1 MFAVSYDPANQPTQT
16 EHYPTETAAQHRA
29 HFLREGMRYSRV
41 VVWEQMLTDDQ
52 GRVA

>member
-1 MFAVSYDPANQPTQT
+1 MFAVSFDPSDQPAQI
-16 EHYPTETAAQHRA
+16 EHYLTEAAAQRRA
-29 HFLREGMRYSRV
+29 QFLREGMRYSRV